1 MMNYLITM
9 LLGYAFGCLQFS
21 YILGKTLKKVD
32 IRTLGHGNAG
42 ASNAVVSFGWKY
54 GIAVAL
60 LDILKAVVSII
71 IIKSLFKN
79 AVNSEQ
85 LNFYLYLNGFS
96 VIIGH
101 NHPFFMRFKGGKGTA
116 SLIGMLMAINMPM
129 ALLGMLIIVAVTLT
143 TDYIALG
150 TIALVI
156 YFTIATIYL
165 DYGAGAA
172 VISILIAAL
181 AIINHL
187 PNIKRIINK
196 EEKGLKQALKRK

>member
-1 MMNYLITM
+1 LITA

-42 ASNAVVSFGWKY
+42 ASNAVVSLGWKY

-60 LDILKAVVSII
+60 LDIFKALASVLIT
-71 IIKSLFKN
+71 KALFKN
-79 AVNSEQ
+79 VVNPEQ
-85 LNFYLYLNGFS
+85 LNFYLYLNGFF

-101 NHPFFMRFKGGKGTA
+101 NYPFFMRFKGGKGTA
-116 SLIGMLMAINMPM
+116 SLVGMLLATNIPM
-129 ALLGMLIIVAVTLT
+129 ALLGMLIIISITLA

-150 TIALVI
+150 TIVLVVYFVIAVI
-156 YFTIATIYL
+156 YL
-165 DYGAGAA
+165 KSGVGAV
-172 VISILIAAL
+172 VISILIAVL

-187 PNIKRIINK
+187 PNIRRIINK
-196 EEKGLKQALKRK
+196 DEKGLRQSLKRK